1 MQQHAKINVRI
12 NNLKFDIVIKE
23 MIIYRPPAI
32 SKNNYF
38 GFNSA
43 CYLTVWGFHR
53 AHDIEVIHNRFCRFV
68 LKIGKN
74 VPTAFLY
81 GELGHL
87 L

>member
-1 MQQHAKINVRI
+1 
-12 NNLKFDIVIKE
+12 
-23 MIIYRPPAI
+23 
-32 SKNNYF
+32 
-38 GFNSA
+38 
-43 CYLTVWGFHR
+43 LTVWGFHR

-87 L
+87 LGNPVSFTVINIIIQ